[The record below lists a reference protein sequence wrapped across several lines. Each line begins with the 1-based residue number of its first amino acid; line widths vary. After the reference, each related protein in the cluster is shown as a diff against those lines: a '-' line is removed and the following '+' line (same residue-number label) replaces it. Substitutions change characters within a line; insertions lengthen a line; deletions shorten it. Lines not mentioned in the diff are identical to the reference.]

1 MDAADH
7 RIDYLS
13 CAHGPR
19 YDLVH
24 GYSLRKGE
32 ASNRVPL
39 FSNPTVPVTPCLAP
53 CDEERSSPAAQAQ
66 WRRNVTGK
74 SIALT
79 EQQVTAGYQSRSCH
93 YCVKHYIEGIFPYL
107 FVHDLVYFNS
117 FATFQLQR

>member
-13 CAHGPR
+13 CAHGTR
-19 YDLVH
+19 HDLVH

-53 CDEERSSPAAQAQ
+53 CDENRYYSATLRIHSVVVIPMIFLKATL
-66 WRRNVTGK
+66 NV
-74 SIALT
+74 L
-79 EQQVTAGYQSRSCH
+79 
-93 YCVKHYIEGIFPYL
+93 
-107 FVHDLVYFNS
+107 
-117 FATFQLQR
+117 